1 MGGGEGRERLKDG
14 NVVVDLGTV
23 PLGNALCDPDNVPA
37 LLLLELDVG
46 VENAKVELV
55 QESQLVQLHL
65 QREEKECHFYVS
77 YVTATSR
84 L

>member
-1 MGGGEGRERLKDG
+1 MGLKDG

-37 LLLLELDVG
+37 LLLLELHVG
-46 VENAKVELV
+46 VENTKVELV

-65 QREEKECHFYVS
+65 KRGQGVEGKE
-77 YVTATSR
+77 
-84 L
+84 